1 MLHVSDTVKPKIS
14 KLSYTP
20 TTQFTSCIFK
30 TKSIFKQFNFRG
42 NFNLNDFI
50 VTLDKNVSK
59 MCLSLT
65 YRNAIKLF
73 CLRFKG
79 NDTFL
84 SCISILIT
92 YSTRNFIQDN
102 PYNLIPLISSVNVFT
117 YTEKGGSVKSS
128 KQNFRF
134 IHAFNFHNLISI
146 SFRNPHSFYL

>member
-1 MLHVSDTVKPKIS
+1 MLVIQWNQKYENFLTLQLHSSRRASLKQNLFS
-14 KLSYTP
+14 NN
-20 TTQFTSCIFK
+20 
-30 TKSIFKQFNFRG
+30 SIFEAI
-42 NFNLNDFI
+42 LISNDFI

-128 KQNFRF
+128 KQNFHF

>member
-1 MLHVSDTVKPKIS
+1 MLVIQWNQKYQNFLTLQLHSSRRASLKQNLFS
-14 KLSYTP
+14 NN
-20 TTQFTSCIFK
+20 
-30 TKSIFKQFNFRG
+30 SIFEAI
-42 NFNLNDFI
+42 LISNDFI

-128 KQNFRF
+128 KQNFHF

>member
-1 MLHVSDTVKPKIS
+1 MSVIQWNQNCQNFLTLQPHSS
-14 KLSYTP
+14 RR
-20 TTQFTSCIFK
+20 TSLKQNLFSNN
-30 TKSIFKQFNFRG
+30 SIFEAI
-42 NFNLNDFI
+42 LISNDFI

-73 CLRFKG
+73 CLRFKCS
-79 NDTFL
+79 DVFL

-102 PYNLIPLISSVNVFT
+102 PYSLIPLISSVNVFT

-128 KQNFRF
+128 KQNFHF